1 MQLTAKPKKQ
11 DTPVAEPDISDSVIR
26 VGGVELELAE
36 ELVQKYRANYDL
48 NRSISKKRFKTSN
61 EKKKSVKYDTYQPK

>member
-11 DTPVAEPDISDSVIR
+11 DTPVAESDIRDSVRR
-26 VGGVELELAE
+26 VEVVELGLTE

-48 NRSISKKRFKTSN
+48 NRSICKKRFKT
-61 EKKKSVKYDTYQPK
+61 KKVQDLQ